1 MNPLFLKTA
10 FYAVLLSL
18 FFRSPVLG
26 QSEKVEAQD
35 SALSKQKD
43 ILDVLQEGLAVHLR
57 KDNISIKG
65 KGPFVSVMPVVG
77 YSLQSGL
84 TGAIVSNTSFYT
96 DSTRNKF
103 SNLLVNGYYSEYHQY
118 WFTANDNIFF
128 EKQKIHLFGDTRYY
142 NFPTQ
147 TFGYG
152 TKSKLSDELD
162 IKYSYLR
169 ICQIIYREI
178 IPNTFVGIGYNL
190 DYHWN
195 LKIDSVPGKALNDLE
210 KYQKTTHS
218 ISSGVSLNFLFDN
231 RKNSVN
237 PEGGFYA
244 SVQYRPNLTLLGSDS
259 NWQSLLVDLRT
270 YVKLPASSRN
280 ILAFWSYNNLTLNGT
295 PPYLDMPSIGWD
307 AYSNTGRGYV
317 PGRYVGLKF
326 NYLESEYR
334 FAITRNGLLGGVV
347 FGNVEKVYKKWT
359 DLHTIIPGEGLGI
372 RIKLNKYSNTN
383 LAIDYGFGVGGSHG
397 LFFNLG
403 EVF

>member
-1 MNPLFLKTA
+1 MNLPILRRIACAILFSILFYSPTFGQTVTA
-10 FYAVLLSL
+10 
-18 FFRSPVLG
+18 
-26 QSEKVEAQD
+26 EAQD
-35 SALSKQKD
+35 SILSKKKDVID
-43 ILDVLQEGLAVHLR
+43 ILQKSFHTHLR
-57 KDNISIKG
+57 KDSISMKG
-65 KGPFVSVMPVVG
+65 NGPFISVMPVVG

-96 DSTRNKF
+96 DSTHNKF
-103 SNLLVNGYYSEYHQY
+103 SNLLLNAYYSEYHQY
-118 WFTANDNIFF
+118 WFTANTNIFY
-128 EKQKIHLFGDTRYY
+128 EKYKLHLFGDTRYY

-152 TKSKLSDELD
+152 TNSELSDDLD

-178 IPNTFVGIGYNL
+178 VPNTFVGVGYNL
-190 DYHWN
+190 DFHWN
-195 LKIDSVPGKALNDLE
+195 LKIDSVPGKALKDLE
-210 KYQKTTHS
+210 KYQKGTRS
-218 ISSGVSLNFLFDN
+218 VSSGISLNFLFDN
-231 RKNSVN
+231 RTNSVN
-237 PEGGFYA
+237 PNGGYYA
-244 SVQYRPNLTLLGSDS
+244 SVQYRPNLTLLGSTS

-270 YVKLPASSRN
+270 YVKFPASSHN
-280 ILAFWSYNNLTLNGT
+280 ILAFWSYNNMTLNGT
-295 PPYLDMPSIGWD
+295 PPYLDMPSVGWD

-334 FAITRNGLLGGVV
+334 FAITQNGILGGVV

-359 DLHTIIPGEGLGI
+359 DLHTVIPGEGVGI
-372 RIKLNKYSNTN
+372 RIKLNKYSSTN